1 MKEMSMSD
9 NNTPASSNAPRTA
22 LITGGGIALVGL
34 GLAAGMFLRS
44 PSAPADKAADPA
56 VAAASAASAAALNA
70 SAVAEGAI
78 APATGAQHHESAKAA
93 RRHEAARHTTETAQ
107 GAQPGQPQAAP
118 VCDYCGTVDS
128 VRAVQQ
134 EGQGSGVGAVAGGV
148 LGGVVGNQMGKGSGK
163 TALTILGAIGGGV
176 AGNEIEKHQKAETVY
191 DVTVRMDDGS
201 MRTFK
206 QKTAPATGSRVEV
219 DGQTLRALTR

>member
-1 MKEMSMSD
+1 MSD
-9 NNTPASSNAPRTA
+9 TNTPASSNGSRTA
-22 LITGGGIALVGL
+22 LLAGGGVALVGL

-44 PSAPADKAADPA
+44 PSAPADKAAEPA
-56 VAAASAASAAALNA
+56 VAMASAASVAALGA
-70 SAVAEGAI
+70 SAVAEGTAS
-78 APATGAQHHESAKAA
+78 APAAGAQHHESAKAA
-93 RRHEAARHTTETAQ
+93 RRHEAARHTAETAQ
-107 GAQPGQPQAAP
+107 GAQPGQAQPAP

-134 EGQGSGVGAVAGGV
+134 QGEGSGVGAVAGGV

-163 TALTILGAIGGGV
+163 TAMTILGAIGGGV
-176 AGNEIEKHQKAETVY
+176 AGNEIEKRQKAETVY

-201 MRTFK
+201 VRTFK

-219 DGQTLRALTR
+219 DGQTLRALNR

>member
-1 MKEMSMSD
+1 MSD
-9 NNTPASSNAPRTA
+9 TNTPASSTGSRNALLA
-22 LITGGGIALVGL
+22 GGGVALVGL

-44 PSAPADKAADPA
+44 PSAPADKPAEQAAA
-56 VAAASAASAAALNA
+56 TASAASMAALGA
-70 SAVAEGAI
+70 SAVAEGAAS
-78 APATGAQHHESAKAA
+78 APAAGQHHESAKAA
-93 RRHEAARHTTETAQ
+93 RHHEGTHHKTAEAAQ
-107 GAQPGQPQAAP
+107 GAQPVQQAQPVP

-163 TALTILGAIGGGV
+163 TAMTILGAIGGGV
-176 AGNEIEKHQKAETVY
+176 AGNEVEKRQKAETVY

-201 MRTFK
+201 VRTFR

-219 DGQTLRALTR
+219 DGQTLRGSSR